1 MCQWLVAE
9 KNYTLVRFISE
20 SNQSKESRLI
30 ETGTKRRQKATS
42 FLSKKLLLLSE
53 IPYMLKHRC
62 CQSVKS
68 PIVLAIRTFSFY
80 QDTHIFFSMTS
91 RVCLLEGHHFLQPLP
106 MSPHLNQMW
115 WLCWDTAMTTLAA
128 TTPVLL
134 PPATRIVLMY
144 KNEVGFGIS
153 SLQIAWPTIACVCN
167 CNRISWA
174 FEPL

>member
-1 MCQWLVAE
+1 M
-9 KNYTLVRFISE
+9 
-20 SNQSKESRLI
+20 NQSKAKKVDPLKQE
-30 ETGTKRRQKATS
+30 QKEDKKPL
-42 FLSKKLLLLSE
+42 FFYQKKLLLLCE

-91 RVCLLEGHHFLQPLP
+91 RVCLLEGHHFLQPFP
-106 MSPHLNQMW
+106 MSPHLNQMY
-115 WLCWDTAMTTLAA
+115 WLCWDTTMKTLAA

-144 KNEVGFGIS
+144 KNKVGFGIS